1 MRKLTIIALV
11 VLFAGAH
18 AQPQQVV
25 EVLAQPRPEW
35 EVMERLFPEFER
47 ETGIRVDITYFAE
60 LERRSRSRLDAASGA
75 GQFHVYY
82 IDEANIAEFAANDWL
97 VPIRDYYPEE
107 YDFDGFAQA
116 LVDVLS
122 YDGTPYAAPIT
133 KEGDIMFYRQD
144 LLDEHGLA
152 APTTLDEYLEVV
164 RTLHDPPRLYG
175 TGTRGLR
182 GSGMNVWRFSPY
194 LHAFGGRYFDDEGN
208 PVFNSP
214 EAVEAVEYYIELVL
228 HSPSP
233 TMSWSD
239 VMDAFAAGR
248 IGIVTFADLKMDT
261 LQDPERSILPGL
273 MGFDI
278 PPAGPEGSVSN
289 TSVHG
294 LAISAPGAATEAER
308 EAAGRFIAWFTS
320 QENELRKVTAGWGLT
335 NARTATFESDEFE
348 AAYPAEFAEAMSG
361 MLEVQRL
368 TIAQIPQ
375 WGEVGD
381 YLGIRLEE
389 LFTAAYSGQ
398 PYDVQ
403 AALDDAVEHARQALG
418 R

>member
-1 MRKLTIIALV
+1 MRRLVLIAFLA
-11 VLFAGAH
+11 LLAGIAS
-18 AQPQQVV
+18 AQQVV

-47 ETGIRVDITYFAE
+47 ETGIRVNITYFAE
-60 LERRSRSRLDAASGA
+60 LERRSRSRLDASSGA
-75 GQFHVYY
+75 GQFDVYY
-82 IDEANIAEFAANDWL
+82 IDEANVAEFAANGWL

-107 YDFDGFAQA
+107 YDFDGFAPA
-116 LVDVLS
+116 LVEVLS
-122 YDGTPYAAPIT
+122 QDGIAYGAPIT
-133 KEGDIMFYRQD
+133 KEGDVMFYRQD

-164 RTLHDPPRLYG
+164 QALHDPPRLYG

-194 LHAFGGRYFDDEGN
+194 LHAFGGRYVDDDGN
-208 PVFNSP
+208 PVLNSP
-214 EAVEAVEYYIELVL
+214 EAVQAVEYYIELIL

-239 VMDAFAAGR
+239 VMDSFAAGR

-273 MGFDI
+273 MGFGA
-278 PPAGPEGSVSN
+278 PPAGPAGSVSN

-294 LAISAPGAATEAER
+294 LAISAPGARTEAER
-308 EAAGRFIAWFTS
+308 EAAGEFIGWFTS
-320 QENELRKVTAGWGLT
+320 QENELRKVAAGWGLT
-335 NARTATFESDEFE
+335 NARTATFDSDVFID
-348 AAYPAEFAEAMSG
+348 AYPEAFADAMSG

-368 TIAQIPQ
+368 TIVQIPE
-375 WGEVGD
+375 WGEIGD
-381 YLGIRLEE
+381 YLGIKLEE
-389 LFTAAYSGQ
+389 LFTAAFSNQ
-398 PYDVQ
+398 PYDIQ
-403 AALDDAVEHARQALG
+403 AALDDAVAHAERVLG